1 MRRALTAGDAN
12 EIGRRLHNRLEE
24 PARRLRPELDDYL
37 RLLAVHRPA
46 GQAMSGSGSTL
57 FALCRSY
64 REAARIAQELRTS
77 PGRLGGGGVQ
87 EKGKPTVYLVR
98 SCA

>member
-1 MRRALTAGDAN
+1 MRRALAAGDAD

-24 PARRLRPELDDYL
+24 PARRLRPDLDDYL
-37 RLLAVHRPA
+37 NRLAALGPA

-57 FALCRSY
+57 FAVCRCQ
-64 REAARIAQELRTS
+64 REAARIAQQLRKS
-77 PGRLGGGGVQ
+77 PGPLAGGGVQ
-87 EKGKPTVYLVR
+87 QKGKPTVYLVR